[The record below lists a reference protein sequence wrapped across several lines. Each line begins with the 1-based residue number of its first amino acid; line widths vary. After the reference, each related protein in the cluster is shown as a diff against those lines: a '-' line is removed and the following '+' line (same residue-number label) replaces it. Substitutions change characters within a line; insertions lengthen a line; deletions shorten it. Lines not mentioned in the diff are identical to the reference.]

1 MATEE
6 AHAQQQNKMWSPRSR
21 SSRRWV
27 GAVGGVED
35 AALFGWFFGSEV
47 SSHAIASARHWP
59 LAMIDFGVRLQKL
72 ANARHA
78 WTKRQ
83 VIRLLRLQHN
93 TAEHAIQNVTFFSTY
108 RYVTS
113 CAAAVIITCTP
124 KPTVADKIPVHCYRT
139 CVAETFVHDT
149 RRKSRKNSTIR

>member
-108 RYVTS
+108 RYVYKLRCCGHHHLYTKTHSS
-113 CAAAVIITCTP
+113 CG
-124 KPTVADKIPVHCYRT
+124 VADKIPVLLPYMCGRNF
-139 CVAETFVHDT
+139 CA
-149 RRKSRKNSTIR
+149 

>member
-108 RYVTS
+108 RYVYKLRCCGHHHLYTKTHS
-113 CAAAVIITCTP
+113 CRQNTGTLLPYMCGRNFCA
-124 KPTVADKIPVHCYRT
+124 
-139 CVAETFVHDT
+139 
-149 RRKSRKNSTIR
+149 